1 MAMIDF
7 TRDEVLEIIQTSL
20 KLKGANLASIDLS
33 EANLNYAD
41 LRGADLQGADL
52 SGTKYNKSTK
62 FPESFDP
69 EEAGMVL
76 VE

>member
-1 MAMIDF
+1 MLDF

-20 KLKGANLASIDLS
+20 KLKGANLAGIDLS
-33 EANLNYAD
+33 EANLREAN
-41 LRGADLQGADL
+41 LHGADLYGADL
-52 SGTKYNKSTK
+52 SGAKYNKSTK
-62 FPESFDP
+62 FPEGFDP